1 MRIARAVGLSLLAGS
16 VAPLAALAQDKP
28 AAPPEGWVWQ
38 HDRAV
43 RAAGTVDPRDTA
55 WTFVQMPP
63 GWHITTGPGSVL
75 YHPDAR
81 ATGHYSLS
89 SEIFLFKK
97 PTEEG
102 YGLFFGGQAMGTDSA
117 AYVAVLLRR
126 DGAVSVQSFRAGAAT
141 MIAPWTP
148 HAAIKPNAGDQI
160 VENHLRVHVGAD
172 SLQIFVNESSVLAVP
187 RGSLHTDGHFGFRV
201 GRALNLHVT
210 TLDFTRHL
218 APVTPPAGKD

>member
-1 MRIARAVGLSLLAGS
+1 MRIARVVVLSLLAGS
-16 VAPLAALAQDKP
+16 FAPLAARAQEQP
-28 AAPPEGWVWQ
+28 AQPEDWVWQ
-38 HDRAV
+38 HDRGA
-43 RAAGTVDPRDTA
+43 RDTT

-75 YHPDAR
+75 YRPDSR
-81 ATGHYSLS
+81 AAGHYSLS

-126 DGAVSVQSFRAGAAT
+126 DGAVSVQSFRAGSAT
-141 MIAPWTP
+141 MIAPWTT
-148 HAAIKPNAGDQI
+148 HAAIEPNDGDQI
-160 VENHLRVHVGAD
+160 VENHLRIRVAAD
-172 SLQIFVNESSVLAVP
+172 SLRVFVNDSSVLAVP
-187 RGSLHTDGHFGFRV
+187 RGSLQTDGHFGFRV

-210 TLDFTRHL
+210 TLDVTRHL
-218 APVTPPAGKD
+218 APVAPPAAR